1 MANAAILRS
10 IVQLAQRLG
19 AKPGKFGGTRS
30 NITFLGSGPSNELFS
45 QSLRINELPG
55 LFGAGGKLKP
65 AILDKVNSGVSYA
78 MAGKLSSGQLR
89 TLDASLKAMDN
100 LQSGLT
106 KPTGIINTESFR
118 MLGRRGAK
126 GSEFKELGQ
135 RLKAQ
140 RTQGFKEAMEA
151 ADDLILEGSGGTI
164 TRTDLKNLSPEALQ
178 NLRLEFAP
186 DIMARFFKPK
196 LAGGGRVN
204 FESGANYDYQQ
215 FEEFMKKRGQAM
227 KEFELQQLL
236 EELNEYIKSSQGP
249 EVIEAAEGGMIKDKG
264 LANILA
270 V

>member
-1 MANAAILRS
+1 MANPLVQS
-10 IVQLAQRLG
+10 IIRLATRLG
-19 AKPGKFGGTRS
+19 ANPSKFTGSRT
-30 NITFLGSGPSNELFS
+30 NIRFLGSGPSNELFS

-55 LFGAGGKLKP
+55 LFQAGGKLKP
-65 AILDKVNSGVSYA
+65 SMLSKVESGAGYA
-78 MAGKLSSGQLR
+78 MAGKLSTPQLR
-89 TLDASLKAMDN
+89 TLEASLKAMDN

-118 MLGRRGAK
+118 ALGRRGAK

-151 ADDLILEGSGGTI
+151 ADDLIIEKSAGTI
-164 TRTDLKNLSPEALQ
+164 SRTDLKNLSPEALQ

-196 LAGGGRVN
+196 LAGGGMVGLTDDIDTS
-204 FESGANYDYQQ
+204 ESA
-215 FEEFMKKRGQAM
+215 
-227 KEFELQQLL
+227 
-236 EELNEYIKSSQGP
+236 
-249 EVIEAAEGGMIKDKG
+249 G

>member
-100 LQSGLT
+100 LQSSLM

-126 GSEFKELGQ
+126 GSEFRELGQ

-151 ADDLILEGSGGTI
+151 ADDLIIEKSAGTI
-164 TRTDLKNLSPEALQ
+164 SRTDLKNLSPEALQ

-186 DIMARFFKPK
+186 DIMSRFFKPK
-196 LAGGGRVN
+196 FAGGGLGEDGLAKIMSDQQSDFINN
-204 FESGANYDYQQ
+204 FSDQMT
-215 FEEFMKKRGQAM
+215 FEEYLQMMSMKAK
-227 KEFELQQLL
+227 
-236 EELNEYIKSSQGP
+236 
-249 EVIEAAEGGMIKDKG
+249 AAGGG
-264 LANILA
+264 LAKILEM
-270 V
+270 